1 VKTVLQTIAI
11 TLVIFASTNLAQNAD
26 SMKVL
31 TDYSLF
37 SEYHK
42 NKDFDSALPYGWS
55 VIEANPTK
63 FSKWIY
69 YKMEEC
75 LWSIHD
81 SSSSSPE
88 MVKSVEDTI
97 L

>member
-1 VKTVLQTIAI
+1 MKTLFQTIAI

-42 NKDFDSALPYGWS
+42 NKDFVSALPYGWS
-55 VIEANPTK
+55 VIEAQ
-63 FSKWIY
+63 S
-69 YKMEEC
+69 YK
-75 LWSIHD
+75 
-81 SSSSSPE
+81 
-88 MVKSVEDTI
+88 V
-97 L
+97 